1 MLLTLLFLVLIAL
14 IFLALIL
21 STMGMRASDQQ
32 KALTEHVKEG
42 HVANLDEV
50 NQAVNDNLAAN
61 ATLIVGLMASLILGV
76 IFLTSYQAYQ
86 PNKAAFG
93 QWLELTYHVK
103 VDYQRADLW
112 DCYLDILHYPKQA
125 SSAVAPHP
133 DSIAC
138 NTEGFAQQKHRFGVE
153 SAALKLIMM
162 AIGLCIAIQ
171 TLIIGFFWRRW
182 FTQPKLAWV
191 KTYAQVKWV

>member
-1 MLLTLLFLVLIAL
+1 MLLTLLLLMFITL

-21 STMGMRASDQQ
+21 STMGMRASQQ
-32 KALTEHVKEG
+32 QEVLAKHIKEG
-42 HVANLDEV
+42 HMANLDEV
-50 NQAVNDNLAAN
+50 NQTVNDNLAAT
-61 ATLIVGLMASLILGV
+61 ATLIIGLVASLILGV
-76 IFLTSYQAYQ
+76 IFLTSYQAYE

-93 QWLELTYHVK
+93 QWLEQTHLVK
-103 VDYQRADLW
+103 VDYQHADLW
-112 DCYLDILHYPKQA
+112 DCYLDILHYPKQG
-125 SSAVAPHP
+125 SSSVAPHP

-138 NTEGFAQQKHRFGVE
+138 NTEGFAQQKQRFGLE